1 MFNNCSNCAYGVEH
15 KNENYT
21 SIECSIKNDIKNSYI
36 ERYDGCPYF
45 TAKEAFVF
53 TLDKDVLDLFNIKE

>member
-1 MFNNCSNCAYGVEH
+1 MFNNCSNCAHGVEH

-21 SIECSIKNDIKNSYI
+21 FIECSIKNDIKNPYI
-36 ERYDGCPYF
+36 KRYDGCPYF
-45 TAKEAFVF
+45 TTKKAFVF

>member
-21 SIECSIKNDIKNSYI
+21 FIECSIKNDRKNSYI

-45 TAKEAFVF
+45 TDKEEIVF
-53 TLDKDVLDLFNIKE
+53 TLDKYVKE